1 MANWSTLKAA
11 VAKVIKTNGN
21 QEITGSVLQNVLN
34 NIVSSLGENYQ
45 FVGIATTLTNPGTP
59 DGNVFYLAEEGI
71 YANFSNLVIDTGQ
84 LGILKWNGSWSKQ
97 TLEIGAGSGNMILEW
112 NTDAATTRK
121 QVLSK
126 YRKSLLQISYKSAD
140 EDVINEQY
148 IGTSTTDTEWSK
160 DSNWERI
167 PNQEQLAELSNNLL
181 YLENANNLNPNFID
195 DWGWQKGDRDFTTGA
210 FKKGPYFVSDIINV
224 EGESFNFQ
232 TDENVDFVCCH
243 STNNGTSFRNSPW
256 VNNFQIQGF
265 THIFIILGDA
275 NNHYTGPSNTYAYTT
290 TQQKYFKNATKE
302 DLDNRIKD
310 LSDKVSLFDG
320 RIKGLEVDAYGG
332 DKDVSIPF
340 PFNPCLFA
348 LDGKDI
354 TSDVYPDAYAT
365 DYLDL
370 TEYNG
375 FVLNGACIL
384 SFPYGVFYD
393 ADRKIIKT
401 ISPGGLSEVKQYPE
415 LVLERSEYPDNA
427 RYVRFHSYSKVN
439 GKPIEYS
446 CIGNKIVEGYE
457 ARFARLENNFGSI
470 TSYSVFKEIH

>member
-1 MANWSTLKAA
+1 MSKWSTLKAA
-11 VAKVIKTNGN
+11 IANVIKTNGT
-21 QEITGSVLQNVLN
+21 QAITGSVLQNVLN

-59 DGNVFYLAEEGI
+59 DGNVFYLAGEGI
-71 YANFSNLVIDTGQ
+71 YTNFSNLVINTGQ
-84 LGILKWNGSWSKQ
+84 LGILIWNGSWSKQ

-112 NTDAATTRK
+112 NTDVATTRK

-140 EDVINEQY
+140 GDVINEQY

-167 PNQEQLAELSNNLL
+167 PNQEQLTELSNNLL

-195 DWGWQKGDRDFTTGA
+195 DWGWQKGNRNYTTGE
-210 FKKGPYFVSDIINV
+210 FKEGPYYVSDIIDV
-224 EGESFNFQ
+224 EGEKFEFSTN
-232 TDENVDFVCCH
+232 EKADFVCCY
-243 STNNGTSFRNSPW
+243 SVNGGISFRNSMW

-265 THIFIILGDA
+265 THVFIILSDSK
-275 NNHYTGPSNTYAYTT
+275 NHYTGPSNTMVYTT
-290 TQQKYFKNATKE
+290 TQQKHFKNATKE
-302 DLDNRIKD
+302 DLDNCIKD

-320 RIKGLEVDAYGG
+320 QIKRLEADAYGG
-332 DKDVSIPF
+332 NKDVNIPF

-348 LDGKDI
+348 ADGKDI
-354 TSDVYPDAYAT
+354 TSDVYSDAYAT

-370 TEYNG
+370 TVYG
-375 FVLNGACIL
+375 RFVVNGACIL

-401 ISPGGLSEVKQYPE
+401 ISPGGLSVVKQYPE

-427 RYVRFHSYSKVN
+427 RYVRFHSYSKVG

-446 CIGNKIVEGYE
+446 CIGNKNLKGFEKRIEE
-457 ARFARLENNFGSI
+457 LENNFWAI
-470 TSYSVFKEIH
+470 TSPSIYKVIN

>member
-1 MANWSTLKAA
+1 MSKWSTLKAA
-11 VAKVIKTNGN
+11 IAKVIKTNGT
-21 QEITGSVLQNVLN
+21 QAITGSVLQNVLN

-59 DGNVFYLAEEGI
+59 DGNVFYLAGEGI
-71 YANFSNLVIDTGQ
+71 YANFSNLAIDTGQ
-84 LGILKWNGSWSKQ
+84 LGILIWNGSWSKQ
-97 TLEIGAGSGNMILEW
+97 TLEIGAGSGNTILEW
-112 NTDAATTRK
+112 NTDVATTRK

-140 EDVINEQY
+140 GDVINEQY

-160 DSNWERI
+160 DSNWKRI
-167 PNQEQLAELSNNLL
+167 PNQEQLTELSNDLL

-210 FKKGPYFVSDIINV
+210 FKKGPYFVSDIVDV
-224 EGESFNFQ
+224 EGEKFKFSTN
-232 TDENVDFVCCH
+232 EKADFVCCY
-243 STNNGTSFRNSPW
+243 SVNGGISFRNSPW

-275 NNHYTGPSNTYAYTT
+275 NNHYIGPPDIRVYQTSQEKFY
-290 TQQKYFKNATKE
+290 KN
-302 DLDNRIKD
+302 
-310 LSDKVSLFDG
+310 VSLQEFKQSSQELLERVNQYDSK
-320 RIKGLEVDAYGG
+320 IKHFEVNLFGG
-332 DKDVSIPF
+332 NEDVNIPF

-370 TEYNG
+370 TEYNS

-384 SFPYGVFYD
+384 SFPYAVYYNSNK
-393 ADRKIIKT
+393 KILST
-401 ISPGGLSEVKQYPE
+401 LSPGGTSQVKKFDE
-415 LVLERSEYPDNA
+415 LVLNRSDYPDGA
-427 RYVRFHSYSKVN
+427 RYIRFHSYSKVD
-439 GKPIEYS
+439 GQDIEYS
-446 CIGNKIVEGYE
+446 CIGNKNLKGFEKRIEE
-457 ARFARLENNFGSI
+457 LENNFWAI
-470 TSYSVFKEIH
+470 TSPSIYKVIN

>member
-1 MANWSTLKAA
+1 MSKWSTLKAA
-11 VAKVIKTNGN
+11 IADAIKTNGT
-21 QEITGSVLQNVLN
+21 QAITGSVLQNVLN

-59 DGNVFYLAEEGI
+59 DGNVFYLAGEGI
-71 YANFSNLVIDTGQ
+71 YSNFSNLVIDTGQ
-84 LGILKWNGSWSKQ
+84 LGILIWNGSWSKQ

-112 NTDAATTRK
+112 NTDVATTRK

-126 YRKSLLQISYKSAD
+126 YRKSLLQISYKNANG
-140 EDVINEQY
+140 DVINEQY

-167 PNQEQLAELSNNLL
+167 PNQEQLTKLSNNLL

-195 DWGWQKGDRDFTTGA
+195 DWGWQKGNRDYTTGK
-210 FKKGPYFVSDIINV
+210 FKEGPYYVSDIIDV
-224 EGESFNFQ
+224 EGESFDFQ
-232 TDENVDFVCCH
+232 TDENADFVCCY
-243 STNNGTSFRNSPW
+243 STDNGTSFRNSPW
-256 VNNFQIQGF
+256 LDNYHIAGY
-265 THIFIILGDA
+265 THVFIILSDSKD
-275 NNHYTGPSNTYAYTT
+275 HYTGPSSANVYTT
-290 TQQKYFKNATKE
+290 TQPKYFKNATKE
-302 DLDNRIKD
+302 DLDNCIKD
-310 LSDKVSLFDG
+310 LSDKVSLLDG
-320 RIKGLEVDAYGG
+320 RIKGLEADAYGG
-332 DKDVSIPF
+332 SKGVNIPF

-370 TEYNG
+370 TEYNS

-384 SFPYGVFYD
+384 SFPYAVYYD
-393 ADRKIIKT
+393 SNKEILST
-401 ISPGGLSEVKQYPE
+401 LSPGGTSQVKKFDE

-427 RYVRFHSYSKVN
+427 RYVRFHSYSKVD

-446 CIGNKIVEGYE
+446 CIGNKNLKGFEKRIEE
-457 ARFARLENNFGSI
+457 LENNFWTI
-470 TSYSVFKEIH
+470 TSPSIYKVIN